1 MRALRRRAAPTE
13 ACKSMARC
21 VVWYHMNRSGMIDP
35 IFRPDQHALDPSGRS
50 VDLDALAMA
59 AAAAARPTW
68 TVSDFKGGVLDQ
80 RKVVAL
86 ARRLSLQGRALQ
98 LTQDLSGAQL
108 MNAVAATP
116 QADRDA
122 LVTEKQWSVVVP
134 AALLE
139 GDDDK
144 ALTLWWNP
152 VGHWQATHPRAAKQ
166 ERVSVSVATREA
178 AQAATDAAVD
188 MAAVQDWANEQIRR
202 VKRVVRKL

>member
-1 MRALRRRAAPTE
+1 
-13 ACKSMARC
+13 
-21 VVWYHMNRSGMIDP
+21 MIDP

-59 AAAAARPTW
+59 AAAAAAAAARPTW
-68 TVSDFKGGVLDQ
+68 TVSDFKGRKLDQ

-86 ARRLSLQGRALQ
+86 ACKLSLQGRALQ

-122 LVTEKQWSVVVP
+122 LVTEKQWSVMVP

-144 ALTLWWNP
+144 VLTLWWNP
-152 VGHWQATHPRAAKQ
+152 VGHWQATHTRAAKQ

-178 AQAATDAAVD
+178 AQAATKAAVD
-188 MAAVQDWANEQIRR
+188 MAAVQYWANEQICRM
-202 VKRVVRKL
+202 KRVVRKLWRGSDRPRWR